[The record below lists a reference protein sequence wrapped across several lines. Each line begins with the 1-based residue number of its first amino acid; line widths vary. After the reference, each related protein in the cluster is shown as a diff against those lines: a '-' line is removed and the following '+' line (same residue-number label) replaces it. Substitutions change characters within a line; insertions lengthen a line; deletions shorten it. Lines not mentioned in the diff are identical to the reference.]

1 MMGRAG
7 IAYTTGFMA
16 IATAL
21 PYMLGMFIFSG
32 YAGRIQQVGEKYHI
46 ESIPSLF
53 EYRFGK
59 PAKCVLAAMVAFAMV
74 GTVAAQVTATATIIK
89 LLGGQVGISYE
100 MGAFIATAI
109 FIIYTAASGLFGVVY
124 TDVVQFFMLIIFVYL
139 MIPFSSLDYL
149 GGFGSFWAS
158 LDKSYITPA
167 IDGKILGDIVTYL
180 VFTMAGAEM
189 WQRAFAAKDK
199 KSAKRGM
206 FWGTA
211 VYGVTIALLFLMGLA
226 AQQILPNVVEE
237 FGTADAVIPALAI
250 KILPPGLTGLALSGI
265 LSVMMSTADSYL
277 LVSVQTVVSDL
288 GKTFHPAMKEKQEIL
303 FSRIASV
310 VLALGALV
318 IALYI
323 KSAYDVL
330 MFAWAFYAA
339 AAGLPALAAL
349 YWKKATSA
357 GIMAGM
363 LGGLRGHR
371 GLEAGGRAHGSG
383 CRRPRRHRL
392 RRPAGGSQPGHIPE
406 APHCDGG
413 SEISVPRRGKR
424 DGRKEAVC
432 HGQGLSACGRELCK
446 DFSTERRPRP
456 LFGGRAGA
464 LWKSGMDVLCR
475 LVRQV
480 LQGGEGV
487 AHVLPRVSSSSRI
500 SALVREVEWSSTM
513 APLWMRGMSL
523 EKASSA
529 VGWSSTY
536 QST

>member
-1 MMGRAG
+1 
-7 IAYTTGFMA
+7 
-16 IATAL
+16 
-21 PYMLGMFIFSG
+21 
-32 YAGRIQQVGEKYHI
+32 
-46 ESIPSLF
+46 
-53 EYRFGK
+53 
-59 PAKCVLAAMVAFAMV
+59 
-74 GTVAAQVTATATIIK
+74 
-89 LLGGQVGISYE
+89 

-363 LGGLRGHR
+363 LGGFVVTVVWKLVGEPM
-371 GLEAGGRAHGSG
+371 GLGATV
-383 CRRPRRHRL
+383 
-392 RRPAGGSQPGHIPE
+392 PGAI
-406 APHCDGG
+406 
-413 SEISVPRRGKR
+413 
-424 DGRKEAVC
+424 
-432 HGQGLSACGRELCK
+432 ACGVLLVGVSLATYRK
-446 DFSTERRPRP
+446 RPTV
-456 LFGGRAGA
+456 
-464 LWKSGMDVLCR
+464 MV
-475 LVRQV
+475 
-480 LQGGEGV
+480 
-487 AHVLPRVSSSSRI
+487 
-500 SALVREVEWSSTM
+500 EV
-513 APLWMRGMSL
+513 
-523 EKASSA
+523 K
-529 VGWSSTY
+529 
-536 QST
+536 

>member
-1 MMGRAG
+1 MVEVTTLDLVIIGLYLLFMLLVGVWFVKRIKNTDDYYVAGRTLGPVVLAATVCATIIGGSAMMGRAG

-199 KSAKRGM
+199 KSAKGACS
-206 FWGTA
+206 GA
-211 VYGVTIALLFLMGLA
+211 
-226 AQQILPNVVEE
+226 
-237 FGTADAVIPALAI
+237 
-250 KILPPGLTGLALSGI
+250 PPS
-265 LSVMMSTADSYL
+265 
-277 LVSVQTVVSDL
+277 
-288 GKTFHPAMKEKQEIL
+288 
-303 FSRIASV
+303 
-310 VLALGALV
+310 
-318 IALYI
+318 
-323 KSAYDVL
+323 
-330 MFAWAFYAA
+330 
-339 AAGLPALAAL
+339 
-349 YWKKATSA
+349 
-357 GIMAGM
+357 MA
-363 LGGLRGHR
+363 
-371 GLEAGGRAHGSG
+371 
-383 CRRPRRHRL
+383 
-392 RRPAGGSQPGHIPE
+392 
-406 APHCDGG
+406 
-413 SEISVPRRGKR
+413 
-424 DGRKEAVC
+424 
-432 HGQGLSACGRELCK
+432 
-446 DFSTERRPRP
+446 
-456 LFGGRAGA
+456 
-464 LWKSGMDVLCR
+464 
-475 LVRQV
+475 
-480 LQGGEGV
+480 
-487 AHVLPRVSSSSRI
+487 
-500 SALVREVEWSSTM
+500 
-513 APLWMRGMSL
+513 
-523 EKASSA
+523 
-529 VGWSSTY
+529 
-536 QST
+536 

>member
-1 MMGRAG
+1 MVEVTTLDLVIIGLYLLFMLLVGVWFVKRIKNTDDYYVAGRTLGPVVLAATVCATIIGGSAMMGRAG

-124 TDVVQFFMLIIFVYL
+124 TDVLQFFMLIIFVYIL
-139 MIPFSSLDYL
+139 IPFSSIRYL
-149 GGFGSFWAS
+149 GGFSSFWQN
-158 LDKSYITPA
+158 LDKSYLVPHIN
-167 IDGKILGDIVTYL
+167 GSILGDIVTYL
-180 VFTMAGAEM
+180 VFTLAGAEM
-189 WQRAFAAKDK
+189 WQRAFAAKSK
-199 KSAKRGM
+199 KAATQGM
-206 FWGTA
+206 FWGTSI
-211 VYGVTIALLFLMGLA
+211 YMVTIALVFFMGLA
-226 AQQILPNVVEE
+226 GQQILPDVVASY
-237 FGTADAVIPALAI
+237 GTADAVIPALAI

-363 LGGLRGHR
+363 LGGFVVTVVWKLVGEPM
-371 GLEAGGRAHGSG
+371 GLGATV
-383 CRRPRRHRL
+383 
-392 RRPAGGSQPGHIPE
+392 PGAI
-406 APHCDGG
+406 
-413 SEISVPRRGKR
+413 
-424 DGRKEAVC
+424 
-432 HGQGLSACGRELCK
+432 ACGVLLVGVSLATYRK
-446 DFSTERRPRP
+446 RPTV
-456 LFGGRAGA
+456 
-464 LWKSGMDVLCR
+464 MV
-475 LVRQV
+475 
-480 LQGGEGV
+480 
-487 AHVLPRVSSSSRI
+487 
-500 SALVREVEWSSTM
+500 EV
-513 APLWMRGMSL
+513 
-523 EKASSA
+523 K
-529 VGWSSTY
+529 
-536 QST
+536 